1 MRIPV
6 DRQPR
11 TVEEIYEMAETVT
24 EGNRDVR
31 HRRAFVDRLLTLR
44 MVSSGSQNPE
54 EVVKAEELPN
64 NRDSLTQDHV
74 DNFLQC
80 VKTRERPNGD
90 VLIGHRSA
98 QASHLGNLAYEQRRR
113 LDFDTVREEILPL

>member
-1 MRIPV
+1 MGAK
-6 DRQPR
+6 
-11 TVEEIYEMAETVT
+11 T
-24 EGNRDVR
+24 
-31 HRRAFVDRLLTLR
+31 
-44 MVSSGSQNPE
+44 PE
-54 EVVKAEELPN
+54 EVVKAEQLPN
-64 NRDSLTQDHV
+64 HHDSLTQDHV